1 MQNQRS
7 YEGLKDDQEDQSDI
21 EKHSGENRET
31 QIRENVQNENREA
44 KKRVEGTNFQII
56 FGEIIRNAG

>member
-7 YEGLKDDQEDQSDI
+7 YERLKDDQEDQSDI

-31 QIRENVQNENREA
+31 QIRENV
-44 KKRVEGTNFQII
+44 
-56 FGEIIRNAG
+56 

>member
-1 MQNQRS
+1 MLNQRS
-7 YEGLKDDQEDQSDI
+7 YEELKDDQEDQFDI

-31 QIRENVQNENREA
+31 QIRKNVQNKNREA

-56 FGEIIRNAG
+56 FGVMIRNAG